1 MQETQVQFLGQEDP
15 WSKKQQSVPIFSCK
29 KFHGQ
34 RSLAGCGPWSC
45 KEPDK
50 TEQLTTHTHTLMH
63 THTLTLS
70 LSPIKETEVNVKD
83 SVYNPS
89 I

>member
-1 MQETQVQFLGQEDP
+1 MQEIQVQFLGQEDP
-15 WSKKQQSVPIFSCK
+15 WSKKQQPAPIVLCE

-34 RSLAGCGPWSC
+34 RSLAGYSPWGH

-50 TEQLTTHTHTLMH
+50 TEQLTPPHTHILC
-63 THTLTLS
+63 LS

-83 SVYNPS
+83 SVYDPS